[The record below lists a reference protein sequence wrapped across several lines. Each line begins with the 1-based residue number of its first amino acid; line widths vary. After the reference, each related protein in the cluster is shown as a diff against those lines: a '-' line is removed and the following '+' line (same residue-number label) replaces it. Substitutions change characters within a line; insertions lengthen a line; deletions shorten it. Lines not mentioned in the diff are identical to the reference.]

1 MPITIFTETEP
12 ASNEFIIF
20 GNEDLHARLIE
31 GLGNSVNKCKLP
43 LYSGLSVGFFTL
55 LLNNYRIINSDVQNC
70 ARFWRNE

>member
-1 MPITIFTETEP
+1 MPIIIFTETES

-31 GLGNSVNKCKLP
+31 GLGNSVNKGKVP

-70 ARFWRNE
+70 